1 LPSEPSPMEN
11 RTAHILVFDGFA
23 DWEPASALAELRRTF
38 GFSVQTVGVTKN
50 VVTSMGGIRVLP
62 DLDISEVQPKL
73 TRILI
78 LPGGDVWMRE
88 EIGEVTRLI
97 KDLIESD
104 RPVAAICAATLSLA
118 RAGLLDDRR
127 HTSNGYAFIPKYVA
141 KYRGRGLYQRVRAVA
156 DRNVITANGLAP
168 FAFAAE
174 IFRKLAP
181 DRENDIATYEALYSR
196 GLLDDL
202 QNSKNETKERLV
214 SVDIKP
220 DYLYSPQEVASVLS
234 VSYDTATRIM
244 GGMTRVAN
252 FAKPRAK
259 KRLLRIKGSDL
270 RAYIQNKLEG

>member
-1 LPSEPSPMEN
+1 MEN
-11 RTAHILVFDGFA
+11 RTAHVLVFDGFA
-23 DWEPASALAELRRTF
+23 DWEPASALAELQPHIRIFRADR
-38 GFSVQTVGVTKN
+38 GRVTKN

-62 DLDISEVQPKL
+62 DLSISEVQPKL
-73 TRILI
+73 TSILI

-88 EIGEVTRLI
+88 DLQEVTRLT

-127 HTSNGYAFIPKYVA
+127 HTSNGCAFIPKYVA
-141 KYRGRGLYQRVRAVA
+141 TYRGQGLYQRVRAVA
-156 DRNVITANGLAP
+156 DGNVITANGLAP
-168 FAFAAE
+168 FAFAAK

-181 DRENDIATYEALYSR
+181 DRENDIAIYESLYSR

-202 QNSKNETKERLV
+202 HNNKPETKKRLV

-220 DYLYSPQEVASVLS
+220 DYLYSPQEVAAVLS
-234 VSYDTATRIM
+234 VSYDTAARIM
-244 GGMTRVAN
+244 GRMSRVAN
-252 FAKPRAK
+252 LAKPRAK

-270 RAYIQNKLEG
+270 RDYIQDKLEG